1 MQVSAIG
8 SWWHDSIVQIG
19 YNCARPKKSQGP
31 ESRHAEVRRRRGSWR
46 REGGDKDKDRGAGCI
61 SEQCS
66 ASECTHPA
74 GQQDVWCAQLHHHC
88 SLPLARVLKN
98 NMLVPKENCLEGS
111 TSEFC
116 FPLISPPR
124 ASLVILRV
132 LSFFINKQNNAIH
145 CIADKTHYFS
155 CQKFY
160 PIFGLTSSLLHP
172 APSQPVTLSKPTAFL
187 GHYPSR
193 GSAVLWLDTP
203 TLFSQIT
210 THNLA

>member
-1 MQVSAIG
+1 MTWFVE
-8 SWWHDSIVQIG
+8 IG
-19 YNCARPKKSQGP
+19 YNCSRPKKSQGP
-31 ESRHAEVRRRRGSWR
+31 ESRHAEVRRRRGSWG

-88 SLPLARVLKN
+88 SLPLARVLKTN
-98 NMLVPKENCLEGS
+98 LLVPKKSCFKGS

-116 FPLISPPR
+116 SPLISPPP
-124 ASLVILRV
+124 ASLCNSSVIWLF
-132 LSFFINKQNNAIH
+132 LSTNKKMQSIV
-145 CIADKTHYFS
+145 DKTHYFS
-155 CQKFY
+155 CQKCC

>member
-1 MQVSAIG
+1 MQRCG
-8 SWWHDSIVQIG
+8 
-19 YNCARPKKSQGP
+19 
-31 ESRHAEVRRRRGSWR
+31 E
-46 REGGDKDKDRGAGCI
+46 EGGAGGGRGEIKIEARDA
-61 SEQCS
+61 SQSS
-66 ASECTHPA
+66 AVHLSALTPQA
-74 GQQDVWCAQLHHHC
+74 SKTSGAPNC
-88 SLPLARVLKN
+88 SLPLARVLKTN
-98 NMLVPKENCLEGS
+98 LLVPKKSCFKGF

-116 FPLISPPR
+116 FPLF
-124 ASLVILRV
+124 SLPQPLFVILR
-132 LSFFINKQNNAIH
+132 LLGFFYQQTQNAIR
-145 CIADKTHYFS
+145 CIADKAHYFS
-155 CQKFY
+155 CQKCC

>member
-1 MQVSAIG
+1 M
-8 SWWHDSIVQIG
+8 
-19 YNCARPKKSQGP
+19 
-31 ESRHAEVRRRRGSWR
+31 RRRRGSWG

-74 GQQDVWCAQLHHHC
+74 GQQDVWCAQTPP
-88 SLPLARVLKN
+88 SLQPARVLKTN
-98 NMLVPKENCLEGS
+98 LLVPKKSCLEGS

-116 FPLISPPR
+116 FPLISPPP
-124 ASLVILRV
+124 ASLCNPPVTC
-132 LSFFINKQNNAIH
+132 FFINKQNNAIH

-155 CQKFY
+155 CQKCC